1 MTIGKNTWILF
12 IVFAVVKFFLYR
24 FYVIDYLSKV
34 YNGVLTKKFIGCKK
48 LLNII
53 HSYLNLENIAI
64 EIIKPT
70 LKHR

>member
-1 MTIGKNTWILF
+1 MNF
-12 IVFAVVKFFLYR
+12 IVFVVVKFFLYR
-24 FYVIDYLSKV
+24 FYYVIDYLSKA

>member
-12 IVFAVVKFFLYR
+12 IVFVVKFFLYR